1 MKECK
6 HCDGEGSWEIPTIS
20 THEITQRCE
29 YCNGT
34 GEENKE
40 LAAKVT
46 ESKRYKPTMSV
57 YERIDAEG
65 LMAY

>member
-1 MKECK
+1 MKECT

-20 THEITQRCE
+20 THEIMQSCE

-40 LAAKVT
+40 LAAKVA
-46 ESKRYKPTMSV
+46 ESKKYVRQLSV
-57 YERIDAEG
+57 YEQIDADG

>member
-1 MKECK
+1 MKKCK
-6 HCDGEGSWEIPTIS
+6 HCDGEGEWEIPTIS
-20 THEITQRCE
+20 THEIMQSCE

-40 LAAKVT
+40 LAAKVS
-46 ESKRYKPTMSV
+46 ESKRYKPSMSA
-57 YERIDAEG
+57 YEAIDAAG